1 MKPLALLYPGFLI
14 KGRKENGSPLL
25 QSPPQEN
32 QAQSTAD
39 RLPREEEEEGGRA
52 FIKEVTSKPGNL

>member
-1 MKPLALLYPGFLI
+1 MV
-14 KGRKENGSPLL
+14 RPLL
-25 QSPPQEN
+25 QPQLQEN

-39 RLPREEEEEGGRA
+39 KLPREEEVGGRA